1 MSEIKLKSI
10 VKNFGG
16 NSIAVDNLS
25 EIFPDGEFVCLLGP
39 SGCGKTTTLRM
50 IAGLETP
57 DSGEISYGEKIFF
70 SSKNGEFIKTE
81 NRNLGLMFQSYAL
94 WPHMTVFKNIVF
106 GLEMQ
111 KKSLDEKEKRYLELE
126 KLFHLENFRDRY
138 PSELSGGQQQRVALA
153 RMLAMKPNLLLLDEP
168 LSNLDSNLRLEM
180 RSELKRLHQSLGC
193 TIIFVT
199 HDQMEAMTLATSIA
213 VMNKGKIE
221 QIAKPMEIYNNPKSL
236 FVAKFVGSPQMNII
250 NSDKDENL
258 ALCLSKKLN
267 IEKNKVKNFGA
278 RPESIKMV
286 QQNNGDINAKI
297 ETIQPTGAD
306 WIVGLN
312 VSGKSIFVISSEPP
326 IGKEN
331 DIIGIDF
338 KVEGCH
344 SFDINDLRIVKS

>member
-1 MSEIKLKSI
+1 MSEIKLKEVI
-10 VKNFGG
+10 KNFGG
-16 NSIAVDNLS
+16 DSVAVDNLS
-25 EIFPDGEFVCLLGP
+25 EVFPDGEFVCLLGP

-57 DSGEISYGEKIFF
+57 DSGEILHGDKIFF
-70 SSKNGEFIKTE
+70 SSKTGELVKTE

-94 WPHMTVFKNIVF
+94 WPHMTVYKNIVF

-111 KKSLDEKEKRYLELE
+111 KKTSEEKEKRYLELE

-153 RMLAMKPNLLLLDEP
+153 RMLAIKPSLLLLDEP

-180 RSELKRLHQSLGC
+180 RSELKRLHQSIGC

-221 QIAKPMEIYNNPKSL
+221 QIDKPMEIYNNPKSL

-250 NSDKDENL
+250 NTDKDKEL

-267 IEKNKVKNFGA
+267 IQKNSVKNFGV

-286 QQNNGDINAKI
+286 KNNEGDINAII

-306 WIVGLN
+306 WIIGLN
-312 VSGKSIFVISSEPP
+312 IFNKSLFLISSDHP
-326 IGKEN
+326 IAKEN
-331 DIIGIDF
+331 ESVGVIF
-338 KVEGCH
+338 KSEGCH
-344 SFDINDLRIVKS
+344 SFDSQDLRIHKN